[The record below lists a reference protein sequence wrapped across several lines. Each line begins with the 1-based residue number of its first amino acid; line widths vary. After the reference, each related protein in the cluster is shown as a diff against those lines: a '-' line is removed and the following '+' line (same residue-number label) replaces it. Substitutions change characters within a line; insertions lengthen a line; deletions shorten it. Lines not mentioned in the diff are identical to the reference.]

1 MPNIQRGATEEL
13 TSHKAAVKIHLTV
26 ATDQI
31 YIMAQDTQLY
41 LTSFHNTT
49 DFD

>member
-1 MPNIQRGATEEL
+1 MPNIPKVPLKNRL
-13 TSHKAAVKIHLTV
+13 LKAAVKIHLTV